1 MELVADVQNLKQ
13 GGGGNVVAPATVN
26 GMNGSSPQNAAYNSQ
41 CDNNN
46 LQAALVQG
54 GKNGKYSKKMKGG
67 TVVHPLPF
75 NSCAPQSQT
84 TSSPEATNTAIT
96 ATANQQHENAKY
108 DNVALAPTS
117 KGGSKRYRKRRSHRR
132 RTHKRKR
139 NKRKSTRKNKR
150 SKK

>member
-1 MELVADVQNLKQ
+1 MK
-13 GGGGNVVAPATVN
+13 GGNVVAAPQVN
-26 GMNGSSPQNAAYNSQ
+26 GINGNSPQNAAYNTQ

-54 GKNGKYSKKMKGG
+54 GKNNKYSKKMKGG

-75 NSCAPQSQT
+75 NSAAPQSQT

-96 ATANQQHENAKY
+96 ATANQQHENATY
-108 DNVALAPTS
+108 DDVKLASTP
-117 KGGSKRYRKRRSHRR
+117 KGGSKRYRKRRSHKRRSHGR

-139 NKRKSTRKNKR
+139 NKRKSTRKNKKT
-150 SKK
+150 KK

>member
-1 MELVADVQNLKQ
+1 MK
-13 GGGGNVVAPATVN
+13 GGNVLAAPQVN
-26 GMNGSSPQNAAYNSQ
+26 GINGPSPQAAAYNSQ

-67 TVVHPLPF
+67 TTVHPLPF

-96 ATANQQHENAKY
+96 ATANQQHENATY
-108 DNVALAPTS
+108 DDVKLASTP
-117 KGGSKRYRKRRSHRR
+117 KGGSKRYRKRRSHKRISHKR

-139 NKRKSTRKNKR
+139 NKRKSTRKNKKT
-150 SKK
+150 KK